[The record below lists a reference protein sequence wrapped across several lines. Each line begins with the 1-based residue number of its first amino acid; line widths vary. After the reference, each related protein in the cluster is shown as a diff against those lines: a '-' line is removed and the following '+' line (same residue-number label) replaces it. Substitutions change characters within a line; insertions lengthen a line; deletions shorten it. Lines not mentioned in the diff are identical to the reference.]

1 MCVEYSLVIPGR
13 LDGLNNY
20 TAANRMN
27 YQKGGRMK
35 KANEE
40 MIIWYIREQ
49 LAGVH
54 INGPVLIYYR
64 FYEPNR
70 KRDNDNILSCA
81 SKFVQDSLIKTH
93 VLQDDT
99 QKCIPHFYFDTFV
112 DKENPRIEVRI
123 TELSKDQAAMTLAEL
138 LKDLGGD

>member
-1 MCVEYSLVIPGR
+1 MEYLLTIPGR

-40 MIIWYIREQ
+40 MIIWSIREQ

-81 SKFVQDSLIKTH
+81 SKFVQDSLTKTH

-123 TELSKDQAAMTLAEL
+123 TELSKEQAAMTLAEL

>member
-1 MCVEYSLVIPGR
+1 MEYLLTIPGR

-81 SKFVQDSLIKTH
+81 SKFVQDSLTKTH